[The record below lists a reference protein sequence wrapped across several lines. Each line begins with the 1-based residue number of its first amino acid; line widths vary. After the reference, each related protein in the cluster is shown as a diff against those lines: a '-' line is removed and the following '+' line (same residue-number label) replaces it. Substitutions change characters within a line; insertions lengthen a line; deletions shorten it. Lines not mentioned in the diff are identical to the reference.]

1 LEWLVFFYFNH
12 KKGGDLMGSI
22 LLFIVLIVSGVL
34 NLISGNII
42 IAIAAFVIAF
52 ASIG

>member
-1 LEWLVFFYFNH
+1 
-12 KKGGDLMGSI
+12 MARI
-22 LLFIVLIVSGVL
+22 LLFIVLIASGVL

-52 ASIG
+52 AAIA

>member
-1 LEWLVFFYFNH
+1 
-12 KKGGDLMGSI
+12 MGQVI
-22 LLFIVLIVSGVL
+22 LFVVLIASGVL

-52 ASIG
+52 AALAS

>member
-1 LEWLVFFYFNH
+1 
-12 KKGGDLMGSI
+12 MGSVI
-22 LLFIVLIVSGVL
+22 FFIVLIASGVL

-52 ASIG
+52 ASVG